1 MIRRIRRAHAIA
13 VLFRQDG
20 LRLRT
25 GNHPCMHALQ
35 VQPQHI
41 QHRRRLI
48 AGRIH
53 PAAGVRARGQAQG
66 IKKAQHIGHGHALQH
81 PAGKIRIAKI
91 ARLTHVSQVA
101 ASVAGSQQLFTHAVA
116 ALQNRHA
123 RAHLPCLHS
132 GGEARRPAAENEN
145 RFVFH
150 QFLMFSFLAA
160 FLYASMIAS

>member
-1 MIRRIRRAHAIA
+1 MIRRVRRAHAIP

-20 LRLRT
+20 LCLRA
-25 GNHPCMHALQ
+25 GNHPRMHALQ
-35 VQPQHI
+35 MQPQHI

-53 PAAGVRARGQAQG
+53 PAAGVRARGQAQRV
-66 IKKAQHIGHGHALQH
+66 KKTQHIGHGHMRQH
-81 PAGKIRIAKI
+81 PAGKARIAKI
-91 ARLTHVSQVA
+91 AGLAHIGQVA
-101 ASVAGSQQLFTHAVA
+101 AAVAGSQQLFAHAVA

-132 GGEARRPAAENEN
+132 GGEARRPAAENKN